1 MVCGTAFWWLHK
13 LWNEIMDIKE
23 LRQKAETTFK
33 ERGFPTTKEELWR
46 FTDVSPVAKAEFGA
60 EWKPAEVGYEALARI
75 VVVFENGKLS
85 RAKSNFENLPEG
97 VCIGSIMDRVDQRL
111 GTLADSQSAF
121 VSANTA
127 YFSDGAF
134 IELLDGIEL
143 EETIH
148 LIYLADAEGASFH
161 LRNLVSCG
169 ANSKVTVVE
178 EYIGETEKN
187 YWTNAVTEVFVADGG
202 SVDHYKVQRESAA
215 AYHFQTLEARVGA
228 NAVFSNH
235 AVTIGS
241 KLGRNDIRGKLTGEG
256 GEAICNG
263 LYLLKEQQLFD
274 THMFMDHAVPKCN
287 SHELYKGILDDKARA
302 VFCGR
307 ILVQQ
312 DAQQTDAIQSNKNL
326 LLSRAAKV
334 NTLPQLEI
342 YADDVK
348 CTHGATVGQLDEQAL
363 YYLETRG
370 IDPATGHSM
379 LTFAFA
385 NEVLDEVKCKAA
397 KVYIESLV
405 HQWLEEVSA

>member
-1 MVCGTAFWWLHK
+1 
-13 LWNEIMDIKE
+13 MDLKE
-23 LRQKAETTFK
+23 LRHKAEAAFK

-46 FTDVSPVAKAEFGA
+46 FTDVSPLANAEFGA
-60 EWKPAEVGYEALARI
+60 EWKPAQIDFEALSKT

-85 RAKSNFENLPEG
+85 REKSSIENLPDG
-97 VCIGSIMDRVDQRL
+97 VCVDSIMDRVDDRL
-111 GTLADSQSAF
+111 GTLADAQSAF

-127 YFSDGAF
+127 YFSDGVF
-134 IELLDGIEL
+134 IEVPDGVVL
-143 EETIH
+143 EEPIH
-148 LIYLADAEGASFH
+148 LIFLADADGSAFH
-161 LRNLVSCG
+161 LRNFVSIG
-169 ANSKVTVVE
+169 NNAQATVVE

-187 YWTNAVTEVFVADGG
+187 YWTNVVTECFVADQGV
-202 SVDHYKVQRESAA
+202 VDHYKIQRESATSF
-215 AYHFQTLEARVGA
+215 HFQTLEAHVGA
-228 NAVFSNH
+228 DAVFSNH
-235 AVTIGS
+235 TVTIGS
-241 KLGRNDIRGKLTGEG
+241 KLGRNDIRGKLMGEG

-263 LYLLKEQQLFD
+263 LYLLKEKQIFD

-326 LLSRAAKV
+326 LLSRAAKI

-348 CTHGATVGQLDEQAL
+348 CTHGATIGELDEQAL
-363 YYLETRG
+363 FYMQTRG
-370 IDPATGHSM
+370 IDPVAGHAM

-385 NEVLDEVKCKAA
+385 NEVLDEVKCRPA
-397 KVYIESLV
+397 KQYIEKRV
-405 HQWLEEVSA
+405 HDWLDKVSA